1 MIKLFRNIRHSLLAE
16 GKTSKYL
23 KYAIGEI
30 ILVVIG
36 ILIALQIN
44 NWNENNKLEKETYKV
59 LLQMRDE
66 FSRNQNE
73 LKIKI
78 EQHQFVKES
87 FNELSTLANPHP
99 IEIEPS
105 RLDSLMFSI
114 IYIPEFNAL
123 NSISSSE
130 KLELVDDSLKNYI
143 ADWKLNYD
151 YYKYSIKLIDDELT
165 LFTPFL
171 YENYQIKN
179 LKNNL
184 IEPTKSAFDSD
195 RQKILSSPY
204 FENHLTIRNINANF
218 VLKRATALYK
228 IQNKILEYINVKL
241 KNENH

>member
-1 MIKLFRNIRHSLLAE
+1 M
-16 GKTSKYL
+16 
-23 KYAIGEI
+23 
-30 ILVVIG
+30 
-36 ILIALQIN
+36 Q
-44 NWNENNKLEKETYKV
+44 
-59 LLQMRDE
+59 DE

-87 FNELSTLANPHP
+87 FNELSTLVNPYP
-99 IEIEPS
+99 IEIEPN
-105 RLDSLMFSI
+105 RLDSLMFSM

-130 KLELVDDSLKNYI
+130 KFELVDDSLKNHI

-151 YYKYSIKLIDDELT
+151 YYKYSIKLIEDELT

-204 FENHLTIRNINANF
+204 FENHLTIRNINAEF

-228 IQNKILEYINVKL
+228 IQDEILEYIDIKL
-241 KNENH
+241 KNEIN